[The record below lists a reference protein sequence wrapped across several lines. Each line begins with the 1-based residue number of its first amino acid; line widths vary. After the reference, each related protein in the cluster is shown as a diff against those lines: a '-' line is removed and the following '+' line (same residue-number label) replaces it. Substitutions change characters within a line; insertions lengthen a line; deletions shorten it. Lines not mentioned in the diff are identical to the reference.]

1 MIINAQTEPL
11 NMLVTID
18 KKYVEPLIVMMNA
31 YGELHSGTATRL
43 FVAHSSLDEADVARI
58 RDGIRYDNIEV
69 INIPVT
75 ESWFKDTPVIERLP
89 EESFYRITA
98 FEFLPKDVERCLY
111 LDADII
117 IRKSLL
123 PLYNTELGDNY
134 IAAASHTYKMK
145 NGFNLLRLNIGDND
159 RYLNSGVMLMNI
171 AAIRRD
177 FTVEQILE
185 KLNENIQLLWLGDQD
200 LINILFGGKALL
212 IDERIWNLDE
222 RTLKHYGKRF
232 SLAEVDAQTAIVH
245 YNGKHKPWL
254 EGYKG
259 KLDVFYPPVESKGP
273 APKGKWKAQLKAIHS
288 ITRLTPLQKV
298 YCIGILL
305 ILAACLVCWIVFGE
319 KIFEIIEK
327 PEVFREWL
335 GNFGAFDEIIFILIR
350 AAQTV
355 VKFIPAEPMEIGA
368 GYAWGAIP
376 GMLYCV
382 IGNLLGTLVIWAFTK
397 RFGVGFVNKFLPV
410 SNFGA
415 LKLFKSSDKV
425 YALLFFL
432 YLIPGLPKDGFT
444 YLVCL
449 LDVKLVP
456 FLIITFVAR
465 MPSVL
470 SSTVCGETL
479 ADKNYLISG
488 AIFAVTVLLA
498 VLGSLI
504 YKAYTKKKLQ
514 EAK

>member
-1 MIINAQTEPL
+1 MTAKPL

-18 KKYVEPLIVMMNA
+18 KNYIEPLIVMMNA
-31 YGELHSGTATRL
+31 YGSLHPHTATRL
-43 FVAHSSLDEADVARI
+43 FVAHSSLDDEDILRI
-58 RDGIRYDNIEV
+58 KKGIRYDTVEV
-69 INIPVT
+69 LDTPIT
-75 ESWFKDTPVIERLP
+75 EGWFKNTPVIERLP
-89 EESFYRITA
+89 EESFYRIMA
-98 FEFLPKDVERCLY
+98 FEFLPKDVDRCLY
-111 LDADII
+111 LDADVI

-123 PLYNTELGDNY
+123 PLYETELGDNY
-134 IAAASHTYKMK
+134 IAAASHTYKLK
-145 NGFNLLRLNIGDND
+145 NRFNILRLSLDENG
-159 RYLNSGVMLMNI
+159 RYLNSGVMLMNL

-212 IDERIWNLDE
+212 IDERVWNLDE
-222 RTLKHYGKRF
+222 RTFKHYRKSF
-232 SLAEVDAQTAIVH
+232 DLDAVDKQTAIVH

-259 KLDVFYPPVESKGP
+259 KLDVFYPPVENKGP

-288 ITRLTPLQKV
+288 ITRLTALQRV
-298 YCIGILL
+298 YCIGLLAILV
-305 ILAACLVCWIVFGE
+305 ACLVCWIVFGE
-319 KIFEIIEK
+319 QLFKIIEQ
-327 PEVFREWL
+327 PEMFRSWL
-335 GNFGAFDEIIFILIR
+335 DRFGAFDEIVFIIIR

-368 GYAWGAIP
+368 GYAWGSIL

-382 IGNLLGTLVIWAFTK
+382 IGNMIGTLVIWVFTK
-397 RFGVGFVNKFLPV
+397 KLGASFVNRFLPV

-456 FLIITFVAR
+456 FLVITFVAR

-470 SSTVCGETL
+470 SSTLCGETL
-479 ADKNYLISG
+479 AEKNYLISG
-488 AIFAVTVLLA
+488 VIFAVTVLLA